1 MTIVTSAV
9 QYVVQRMNHGRDL
22 KRVDNV
28 ITQAKTAAWGNK
40 LTPGEGQ
47 RKVRP
52 CRNYSAEVLK
62 FVSQVKVNLGGA
74 PRLDGDGNL
83 IPGRMVDMVVE
94 GSDVFIVGAV
104 L

>member
-1 MTIVTSAV
+1 
-9 QYVVQRMNHGRDL
+9 MNYARDL
-22 KRVDNV
+22 KRVDEV
-28 ITQAKTAAWGNK
+28 ISQAKTAAWGNK

-47 RKVRP
+47 RKVRV
-52 CRNYSAEVLK
+52 CRNYAIRVLK

-94 GSDVFIVGAV
+94 GSDVFIVSTV
-104 L
+104 V